1 MTPPDRSGPPRHFEW
16 LDHASSDL
24 AIGQLALG
32 RVGVRQ
38 EMVCF
43 HAQQAAE
50 KAMKAVLVARKI
62 PFPFTHDLD
71 LLVARLT
78 QAGIPLTDAL
88 ADAGRLTPYAVEAR
102 YPGVFGAVSR
112 DAAAAALNVATAI
125 VAWARHAVG
134 SAS

>member
-1 MTPPDRSGPPRHFEW
+1 MMRPDPSGPPRHLEW

-24 AIGQLALG
+24 AIGRLALG
-32 RVGVRQ
+32 RAGVRQ

-50 KAMKAVLVARKI
+50 KAVKAVLVARQI

-78 QAGIPLTDAL
+78 QSGLPLTGAL
-88 ADAGRLTPYAVEAR
+88 DDAGRLTPYAVEAR
-102 YPGVFGAVSR
+102 YPGAFGAVSR
-112 DAAAAALNVATAI
+112 DDAAAALDVAAAI
-125 VAWARHAVG
+125 VAWARDAVG
-134 SAS
+134 SGS